1 MAQSAIPSLVGPE
14 NSSFFTRRSI
24 RLFGSWLRDG
34 SIVQSV
40 DDQALP
46 FLSRSAGLFDSDSN
60 QVAQFYK
67 NYAENDGRLELRK
80 VVEEKAIKY
89 NIDPP
94 TIDKLHSGY
103 PLDAMPK
110 LFEANKSLYL
120 LGELQE
126 AWINYGVV
134 ILKNVLDDCAID
146 SYLGLRERE
155 GCKLGG
161 SSFSQFAE
169 IRNLFCNPVMNHV
182 IHLLTG
188 GSVALYIVFP
198 HSLKST
204 ERPWHQDQYLIEDS
218 IYGSSV
224 SAWVALGD
232 VSEDQGPFQ
241 FIPGSHRFGI
251 LDYKKVQRYLSDD
264 CLINS
269 SRGHM
274 WTSYTHLLTSQ
285 AYSRLLLSGEVKSYS
300 FTPEKGDILISH
312 PRLIHRAALASG
324 NRRRAGIIGQWTTFD
339 SSLASGNLQRDSPDT
354 GWYWS

>member
-1 MAQSAIPSLVGPE
+1 MAQSVFTSLADPE

-24 RLFGSWLRDG
+24 QLFSSWLHDG

-40 DDQALP
+40 DDQAFP
-46 FLSRSAGLFDSDSN
+46 FLSRSAGSFDSDPN
-60 QVAQFYK
+60 RIAEFYK
-67 NYAENDGRLELRK
+67 HYAEKDGRLELRK

-94 TIDKLHSGY
+94 TIGELHSDY
-103 PLDAMPK
+103 PLDAMPR
-110 LFEANKSLYL
+110 LFEANKNLDL

-134 ILKNVLDDCAID
+134 ILKNVLDDHAID
-146 SYLGLRERE
+146 SYLGLRSRQD
-155 GCKLGG
+155 CTLGG

-169 IRNLFCNPVMNHV
+169 IRNLFCNPVVNHA

-188 GSVALYIVFP
+188 GNVALYIVFP

-251 LDYKKVQRYLSDD
+251 LDYGKVKRYLCDD

-269 SRGHM
+269 ARGHM

-285 AYSRLLLSGEVKSYS
+285 AYSRLLLSSEVKSYS
-300 FTPEKGDILISH
+300 FIPEKGDVLISH

-324 NRRRAGIIGQWTTFD
+324 NHRRAGIIGQWTTFD
-339 SSLASGNLQRDSPDT
+339 SSLASGNLKRDSPET